1 MKKDNDIRSVVTINE
16 NAKPNILTLKK
27 TFHVVYHKKKEDYF
41 ASGINIQ
48 SESFEQLFEEFRKLN
63 LGIIYNVTEK
73 K

>member
-1 MKKDNDIRSVVTINE
+1 MKENNDIRSVFTINK
-16 NAKPNILTLKK
+16 NSKPNILTLKK

-41 ASGINIQ
+41 ASGINM
-48 SESFEQLFEEFRKLN
+48 ESDSYEEVFEKFEKMN